1 MQLLQSRAL
10 PLGYP
15 AASYEFSVCL
25 LLNVNSSQVALI
37 FSMNHFKGNF
47 AQA

>member
-1 MQLLQSRAL
+1 
-10 PLGYP
+10 
-15 AASYEFSVCL
+15 